1 MDKNLLVENSLYKT
15 PAEMNDL
22 LNDKEGV
29 ANAFFINLFG
39 TLGLL
44 KISSKRGTMKT
55 HLQDDGQVRLSNIA
69 DTNKDISLSVKLAV
83 SAGILKFAVAQEITR
98 LLFALKSKQ
107 IKGEDL
113 QDAPLRDII
122 SKIQYKAHRPHVS
135 LLPII
140 EGFADGTLNI
150 QQVAKQMFLTIK
162 ARKKELMPF
171 ATEFYELAKQY
182 SVYFPNVDDTPMTA
196 KAQAAKVASSSQ
208 IQLQSPVQTASGVT
222 VQPVVI
228 AQSSKPV
235 PTKTATPAPVPV
247 PQPPAPTPKPKET
260 IDQFVARVW
269 NQNLASA
276 GLLNQGYFDDV
287 KKQLDDIHSGGYQK
301 ALMEIVNSK
310 RSEIMALDMND
321 LKSFTSDGFGAV
333 IKALSVDA
341 WFAYNLFW
349 LQANIIGY
357 EFVNS
362 DNVGLMGS
370 MRSSGV
376 KAPELIRPFTNLVQ
390 MIIGFWITRLV
401 NANSKAEYKQ
411 GVTKMKTI
419 LSVAP
424 DATKAIMIFD
434 PLAWVTVLK
443 KNSINEH
450 AAFKAFAGPLFASL
464 GDFKTG
470 DNGVTDWKGMLTSY
484 KVDIPE
490 KKVNVASIDP
500 WLYEVLTAIAEDGK
514 TGWRLFVGS
523 QQVPAS
529 KDSKAAATQ
538 STAASDTKYT
548 IDQLAS
554 DVLKRDYSGY
564 ISPEVAMEVKN
575 KLLKFAPDTTFAIHS
590 LLDFAFPNNGF
601 PKLSENEFIEFMT
614 SGFGA
619 FLNKEYPHE
628 DNALQAL
635 WIRANVKKL
644 TDLTEEVNSMLA
656 HLLRWGDISL
666 INGTYRNANPM
677 EIAEKVCETVLASW
691 IERIDTTSAEAFV
704 KSLTLNGKQMGKAAL
719 SSVELKTIYPQAAMG
734 YLEKQGVTA
743 DYIALV
749 ILGTMVGPFPK
760 ASNQSYVWDIER
772 NNSSEITKRLAS
784 KGILVDGK
792 TKTISGIDSAHVVEL
807 LEAAIKASGS
817 NVKIVTTAKGD
828 YATPFA
834 EGFHKFVGTLA
845 VNMDFHAEK
854 IAGQLVGLPN
864 FVSLFEAYM
873 KDLLNLQTVTLRNY
887 SNEVQATVR
896 QVHKILLD
904 EALEKKGGELD
915 YGIDYET
922 ASFWYTLILMQKTAL
937 FDVDTQKR
945 LATLIVRQDPIKTGL
960 PYGDLKG
967 FGFTDDWLFELATSA
982 LFNKTVSIGR
992 LATFLPL
999 FAERATVEIVSA
1011 LKEDGYSLR
1020 QLMSHDAPFEVMVA
1034 GLGIGFL
1041 IDVSA
1046 TRYDDYLYNGF
1057 KATSLE
1063 RQKQLVTE
1071 VLDESR
1077 KSGVPS
1083 RINDE
1088 IAHEHVDYILDLNLM
1103 RLIGGGDRYS
1113 LPWVYEFVRDYFE
1126 KNIAVLYDHFP
1137 SPAFAIKFAEDEV
1150 VESRTKD
1157 RVLRD
1162 IQKVKLAYGDNTG
1175 FRSYK
1180 NFIVENATEIIKRTT
1195 KPEVI
1200 NQLASS
1206 LRPVFEDLGQ
1216 VRDINEIVHL
1226 ANFMIAIDDKNP
1238 SAANEI
1244 YSQMTTTARGKLIKS
1259 IAGPILYKSI
1269 HDRLMGEEIRP
1280 ENKAKPEDIPSMLAR
1295 NNIDLTKRTTVG
1307 KKATFREALND
1318 SMDNSF
1324 LPDLKAVRVDNKD
1337 QDELDKASARLN
1349 GLFRSNKKH
1358 GPEGL
1363 EVLAIYDTS
1372 ITNGPEWDEFAA
1384 ERSKNGEP
1392 NQYFETVWHGTGT
1405 VGGAM
1410 ILRFGFKI
1418 TPFDRATMAGRALG
1432 NGVYFAKF
1440 TDKSLQYL
1448 RDDTNRI
1455 TRCVG
1460 NIGYLFEMEAQ
1471 IGRAAK
1477 KNSQPCGPD
1486 EGVTCDHRSGGFAE
1500 ATNHQDFLS
1509 PEWAV
1514 FKEKGQLRIKKV
1526 YKVKIVDLPVWKA
1539 NCIKHGINPV

>member
-1 MDKNLLVENSLYKT
+1 MNKELLVENSLYKT

-22 LNDKEGV
+22 LKNKDGV

-44 KISSKRGTMKT
+44 KISSKRGSMKT
-55 HLQDDGQVRLSNIA
+55 HLQDDGQLRLSNIA

-113 QDAPLRDII
+113 ADAPLRDIL

-135 LLPII
+135 LMPII

-150 QQVAKQMFLTIK
+150 QQVAKQMFLTVK

-182 SVYFPNVDDTPMTA
+182 SVYFPKVDDTPMTA
-196 KAQAAKVASSSQ
+196 KAAKAQQAASAQ
-208 IQLQSPVQTASGVT
+208 IQPQAPLQTASGVT
-222 VQPVVI
+222 VQPVTI
-228 AQSSKPV
+228 AQSSRPV
-235 PTKTATPAPVPV
+235 PTKAAPPAPIPPV
-247 PQPPAPTPKPKET
+247 QPPAPAPKPKET

-276 GLLNQGYFDDV
+276 NLLNQGYYDDV

-301 ALMEIVNSK
+301 ALMEIINSK
-310 RSEIMALDMND
+310 RPEIAVMNFDD
-321 LKSFTSDGFGAV
+321 LKEFTEEGFGAV
-333 IKALSVDA
+333 IKALSADA

-349 LQANIIGY
+349 IQANIIGY
-357 EFVNS
+357 EFINS
-362 DNVGLMGS
+362 SNVALMGS

-376 KAPELIRPFTNLVQ
+376 KAPELIRPFADVVQ
-390 MIIGFWITRLV
+390 NIIGFWITYLV
-401 NANSKAEYKQ
+401 NANDKSEYKR
-411 GVTKMKTI
+411 VVNKMKSI
-419 LSVAP
+419 LTLVP
-424 DATKAIMIFD
+424 DAAKAIMIFD
-434 PLAWVTVLK
+434 PVAWVDIMK
-443 KNSINEH
+443 KNNINEH
-450 AAFKAFAGPLFASL
+450 AVFKAFAGPLFSGL
-464 GDFKTG
+464 GDFNKDT
-470 DNGVTDWKGMLTSY
+470 NGIADWKALLTNY
-484 KVDIPE
+484 KVDNVE
-490 KKVNVASIDP
+490 KKVNATTIDQ
-500 WLYEVLTAIAEDGK
+500 WLYGTLNALAEDSK

-523 QQVPAS
+523 NQAAS
-529 KDSKAAATQ
+529 TTQ
-538 STAASDTKYT
+538 STAASATKYT
-548 IDQLAS
+548 IAQLAD
-554 DVLKRDYSGY
+554 DVLKLDYSGY
-564 ISPEVAMEVKN
+564 MSPEKALEVKN
-575 KLLKFAPDTTFAIHS
+575 KLLKFAPDISFAIHS
-590 LLDFAFPNNGF
+590 LLDFAFPNNSF
-601 PKLSENEFIEFMT
+601 LRLTEVEFLEFMT
-614 SGFGA
+614 NGFGA
-619 FLNKEYPHE
+619 FLDNEYPHE

-635 WIRANVKKL
+635 WLEANVKKL
-644 TDLTEEVNSMLA
+644 SDFTEAVNSMLG
-656 HLLRWGDISL
+656 HLLMWGDIGL
-666 INGTYRNANPM
+666 NKGIYRKVNPK

-691 IERIDTTSAEAFV
+691 IDRIDTTSAEAFV
-704 KSLTLNGKQMGKAAL
+704 KSLTLNGKQMGEVKVA
-719 SSVELKTIYPQAAMG
+719 SVELKTIYPQAVMD
-734 YLEKQGVTA
+734 YLENQGVTA

-784 KGILVDGK
+784 KGIFVDGK
-792 TKTISGIDSAHVVEL
+792 TKTIGGIDSAHVVEL

-834 EGFHKFVGTLA
+834 EGFHKFVGALA

-873 KDLLNLQTVTLRNY
+873 KDLLNLQTATLRNY
-887 SNEVQATVR
+887 SNEVLATVR

-922 ASFWYTLILMQKTAL
+922 TAFWYTLILMQKTAL

-960 PYGDLKG
+960 PYGELKG
-967 FGFTDDWLFELATSA
+967 FGFTDDWLFERATSA
-982 LFNKTVSIGR
+982 LFNKTVSISR

-1020 QLMSHDAPFEVMVA
+1020 QLMSLGAPFEVMVV

-1046 TRYDDYLYNGF
+1046 SRYNDYLYNGF

-1071 VLDESR
+1071 VLDSSR

-1088 IAHEHVDYILDLNLM
+1088 IAHEHVDYILDMNLM
-1103 RLIGGGDRYS
+1103 HLIGGGDRYS

-1162 IQKVKLAYGDNTG
+1162 IQKVKLTYGVNTG

-1206 LRPVFEDLGQ
+1206 LRPVFEDLGE

-1238 SAANEI
+1238 GAANEI
-1244 YSQMTTTARGKLIKS
+1244 YSQMSTTARGKLIKS

-1295 NNIDLTKRTTVG
+1295 NNIDLTKRTSVG
-1307 KKATFREALND
+1307 KKVAFREALNN
-1318 SMDNSF
+1318 SMDGSF

-1384 ERSKNGEP
+1384 ERSRNGEP

-1471 IGRAAK
+1471 IGRAAR

-1514 FKEKGQLRIKKV
+1514 FSEKGQLRIKKV

-1539 NCIKHGINPV
+1539 NCIKHGIDPV

>member
-1 MDKNLLVENSLYKT
+1 MNKDLLVENSLYKT

-22 LNDKEGV
+22 LNNKEGV

-55 HLQDDGQVRLSNIA
+55 HLQDDGQLRLSNIA

-83 SAGILKFAVAQEITR
+83 SAGIIKFAVAQEITR

-113 QDAPLRDII
+113 QDALLRVIL

-150 QQVAKQMFLTIK
+150 QQVAKQMFLAVK

-182 SVYFPNVDDTPMTA
+182 SVYFPKVDDTPMTA
-196 KAQAAKVASSSQ
+196 KAAKAQQAASAQ
-208 IQLQSPVQTASGVT
+208 IQPQAPLQTASGVT
-222 VQPVVI
+222 VQPVTI
-228 AQSSKPV
+228 AQSSRPV
-235 PTKTATPAPVPV
+235 PTKAAPPTPIPPV
-247 PQPPAPTPKPKET
+247 QPPAPAPKPKET

-276 GLLNQGYFDDV
+276 NLLNQGYYDDV

-301 ALMEIVNSK
+301 ALMEIINSK
-310 RSEIMALDMND
+310 RPEIAVMNFDD
-321 LKSFTSDGFGAV
+321 LKKFTEEGFGAV
-333 IKALSVDA
+333 IKALSADA

-349 LQANIIGY
+349 LQTNIIGY
-357 EFVNS
+357 EFINS
-362 DNVGLMGS
+362 TNVALMGS

-376 KAPELIRPFTNLVQ
+376 KAPELIRPFADVVQ
-390 MIIGFWITRLV
+390 IIIGFWITYLV
-401 NANSKAEYKQ
+401 NANDKSEYKR
-411 GVTKMKTI
+411 VVNKMKSI
-419 LSVAP
+419 LSLVP
-424 DATKAIMIFD
+424 DAAKAITIFD
-434 PLAWVTVLK
+434 PVAWVNIMK
-443 KNSINEH
+443 KNNINEH
-450 AAFKAFAGPLFASL
+450 AVFKAFAGPLFAGL
-464 GDFKTG
+464 GDFNKDT
-470 DNGVTDWKGMLTSY
+470 NGIADWKALLTNY
-484 KVDIPE
+484 KVDNVE
-490 KKVNVASIDP
+490 KKVNATTIDQ
-500 WLYEVLTAIAEDGK
+500 WLYDTLNALAEDSK
-514 TGWRLFVGS
+514 TGWRLFVGTN
-523 QQVPAS
+523 QAAS
-529 KDSKAAATQ
+529 TTQ
-538 STAASDTKYT
+538 STAASATKYT
-548 IDQLAS
+548 ITQLAD
-554 DVLKRDYSGY
+554 DVLKLDYSGY
-564 ISPEVAMEVKN
+564 MSPEKALEVKN
-575 KLLKFAPDTTFAIHS
+575 KLLKFAPDISFAIHS
-590 LLDFAFPNNGF
+590 LLDFAFPNNSF
-601 PKLSENEFIEFMT
+601 LKLTEDEFLEFMT
-614 SGFGA
+614 NGFGA
-619 FLNKEYPHE
+619 FLDNEYPHE
-628 DNALQAL
+628 DNALQAM
-635 WIRANVKKL
+635 WVEANVKKL
-644 TDLTEEVNSMLA
+644 SNFTEAVNSMLGR
-656 HLLRWGDISL
+656 LLNWGDIGL
-666 INGTYRNANPM
+666 NKGIYRNVNPK

-691 IERIDTTSAEAFV
+691 VERIDTTSTAAFV
-704 KSLTLNGKQMGKAAL
+704 KSLTVNGKQMGKVNVA
-719 SSVELKTIYPQAAMG
+719 SVELKTIYPQAVLD
-734 YLEKQGVTA
+734 YLENQGVTA

-760 ASNQSYVWDIER
+760 ASDQSYVWDIER

-784 KGILVDGK
+784 KGIFVDGK
-792 TKTISGIDSAHVVEL
+792 TKTIGGIDSAHVVEL

-864 FVSLFEAYM
+864 FVPLFEAYM
-873 KDLLNLQTVTLRNY
+873 KDLLNLQTATLRNY
-887 SNEVQATVR
+887 SNEVLATVR

-904 EALEKKGGELD
+904 EALEKKGGGLD
-915 YGIDYET
+915 CGIDYET
-922 ASFWYTLILMQKTAL
+922 TSFWYTLILMLKTAL

-960 PYGDLKG
+960 PYGDIKG
-967 FGFTDDWLFELATSA
+967 FGFTDDWLFERATSA
-982 LFNKTVSIGR
+982 LFNKTVSISR
-992 LATFLPL
+992 LASFLPL

-1034 GLGIGFL
+1034 GLGIGYL

-1057 KATSLE
+1057 KAASLE

-1083 RINDE
+1083 RIDDE
-1088 IAHEHVDYILDLNLM
+1088 IANEHVDYILDLNLM

-1113 LPWVYEFVRDYFE
+1113 LPWVYEFVRGYFE

-1162 IQKVKLAYGDNTG
+1162 IQKVKLTYGDNTG

-1206 LRPVFEDLGQ
+1206 LRPVFEDLGR

-1226 ANFMIAIDDKNP
+1226 ASFMIAIDDKNH

-1244 YSQMTTTARGKLIKS
+1244 YSQMSTTARGKLIKS
-1259 IAGPILYKSI
+1259 IAGPILFKSI

-1295 NNIDLTKRTTVG
+1295 NNIDLTKRTAVG
-1307 KKATFREALND
+1307 KKVSFHEALNN
-1318 SMDNSF
+1318 SMDDSF

-1418 TPFDRATMAGRALG
+1418 TPFERATMAGRALG

>member
-1 MDKNLLVENSLYKT
+1 MNKDLLVENSLYKT

-22 LNDKEGV
+22 LNNKEGV

-55 HLQDDGQVRLSNIA
+55 HLQDDGQLRLSNIA

-83 SAGILKFAVAQEITR
+83 SAGIIKFAVAQEITR

-113 QDAPLRDII
+113 ADAPLRDIL

-150 QQVAKQMFLTIK
+150 QQVAKQMFLTVK
-162 ARKKELMPF
+162 SRKKELMPF

-182 SVYFPNVDDTPMTA
+182 SVYFPKVDDTPMTA
-196 KAQAAKVASSSQ
+196 KAAKAQQAASAQ
-208 IQLQSPVQTASGVT
+208 IQPQAPLQTASGVT
-222 VQPVVI
+222 VQPVTI
-228 AQSSKPV
+228 AQSSRPV
-235 PTKTATPAPVPV
+235 PTKAAPPTPIPPV
-247 PQPPAPTPKPKET
+247 QPPAPAPKPKET

-276 GLLNQGYFDDV
+276 NLLNQGYYDDV

-301 ALMEIVNSK
+301 ALMEIINSK
-310 RSEIMALDMND
+310 RPEIAVMNFDD
-321 LKSFTSDGFGAV
+321 LKKFTEEGFGAV
-333 IKALSVDA
+333 IKALSADA

-349 LQANIIGY
+349 LQTNIIGY
-357 EFVNS
+357 EFINS
-362 DNVGLMGS
+362 TNVALMGS

-376 KAPELIRPFTNLVQ
+376 KAPELIRPFADVVQ
-390 MIIGFWITRLV
+390 NIIGFWITYLV
-401 NANSKAEYKQ
+401 NANDKSEYKR
-411 GVTKMKTI
+411 VVNKMRSI
-419 LSVAP
+419 LSLVP
-424 DATKAIMIFD
+424 DAAKVIMIFD
-434 PLAWVTVLK
+434 PVAWVNIMK
-443 KNSINEH
+443 KNNINEH
-450 AAFKAFAGPLFASL
+450 AVFKAFAGPLFAGL
-464 GDFKTG
+464 GDFNKDT
-470 DNGVTDWKGMLTSY
+470 NGIADWKALLTNY
-484 KVDIPE
+484 KVDNVE
-490 KKVNVASIDP
+490 KKVNATTIDQ
-500 WLYEVLTAIAEDGK
+500 WLYDTLNALAEDSK

-523 QQVPAS
+523 NQAAS
-529 KDSKAAATQ
+529 TTQ
-538 STAASDTKYT
+538 STAASATKYT
-548 IDQLAS
+548 ITQLAD
-554 DVLKRDYSGY
+554 DVLKLDYSGY
-564 ISPEVAMEVKN
+564 MSPEKALDVKN
-575 KLLKFAPDTTFAIHS
+575 KLLKFAPDISFAIHS

-601 PKLSENEFIEFMT
+601 LKLSENEFIEFMT

-635 WIRANVKKL
+635 WIQANVKKL
-644 TDLTEEVNSMLA
+644 TDFTDEVNSMLA

-666 INGTYRNANPM
+666 NKGTYRNANPK

-691 IERIDTTSAEAFV
+691 IGRIDTTSAEAFV
-704 KSLTLNGKQMGKAAL
+704 KSLTLNGKQMSKVNVA
-719 SSVELKTIYPQAAMG
+719 SVELKTIYPQAVMD
-734 YLEKQGVTA
+734 YLENQGVTA

-784 KGILVDGK
+784 KGIIVDGK
-792 TKTISGIDSAHVVEL
+792 TKTIGGIDSAHVVEL

-873 KDLLNLQTVTLRNY
+873 KDLLNLQTASLRNY
-887 SNEVQATVR
+887 SNEVLATVR

-915 YGIDYET
+915 YGIVYET
-922 ASFWYTLILMQKTAL
+922 SSFWYTLILMLKTAL

-967 FGFTDDWLFELATSA
+967 FGFTDDWLFERATSA

-992 LATFLPL
+992 LASFLPL

-1034 GLGIGFL
+1034 GLGIGYL

-1057 KATSLE
+1057 KAARLE

-1103 RLIGGGDRYS
+1103 HLIGGSDRYS
-1113 LPWVYEFVRDYFE
+1113 LPWVYEFVRGYFE

-1162 IQKVKLAYGDNTG
+1162 IQKVKLTYGDNTG

-1206 LRPVFEDLGQ
+1206 LRPIFEDLGQ

-1244 YSQMTTTARGKLIKS
+1244 YSQMSTTARGKLIKS
-1259 IAGPILYKSI
+1259 IAGPILFKSI

-1295 NNIDLTKRTTVG
+1295 NNIDLTKRTAVG
-1307 KKATFREALND
+1307 KKASFREALNN
-1318 SMDNSF
+1318 SMDDSF

>member
-1 MDKNLLVENSLYKT
+1 MNKDLLVENSLYKT

-22 LNDKEGV
+22 LNNKEGV

-55 HLQDDGQVRLSNIA
+55 HLQDDGQVRLGNIA

-113 QDAPLRDII
+113 ADAPLRDIL

-150 QQVAKQMFLTIK
+150 QQVAKQMFLAVK

-182 SVYFPNVDDTPMTA
+182 SVYFPKVDDTPMTA
-196 KAQAAKVASSSQ
+196 KAAKAQQAASAQ
-208 IQLQSPVQTASGVT
+208 IQPQAPLQTASGVT
-222 VQPVVI
+222 VQPVTI
-228 AQSSKPV
+228 AQSSRPV
-235 PTKTATPAPVPV
+235 PTKAAPPAPIPPV
-247 PQPPAPTPKPKET
+247 QPPAPAPKPKET
-260 IDQFVARVW
+260 IDQFVTRVW

-276 GLLNQGYFDDV
+276 NLLNQGYYDDV
-287 KKQLDDIHSGGYQK
+287 KKQLDVIHSGGYQK
-301 ALMEIVNSK
+301 ALMEIINSK
-310 RSEIMALDMND
+310 RPEIAVMNFDD
-321 LKSFTSDGFGAV
+321 LKKFTEEGFGAV
-333 IKALSVDA
+333 IKALSADA

-357 EFVNS
+357 EFINS
-362 DNVGLMGS
+362 TNVALMGS

-376 KAPELIRPFTNLVQ
+376 KAPELIRPFADVVQ
-390 MIIGFWITRLV
+390 NIIGFWITYLV
-401 NANSKAEYKQ
+401 NANDKSEYKR
-411 GVTKMKTI
+411 VVNKMKSI
-419 LSVAP
+419 LSLVP
-424 DATKAIMIFD
+424 DAAKAIMIFD
-434 PLAWVTVLK
+434 PVAWVNIMK
-443 KNSINEH
+443 KNNINEH
-450 AAFKAFAGPLFASL
+450 AVFKAFAGPLFAGL
-464 GDFKTG
+464 GDFNKDT
-470 DNGVTDWKGMLTSY
+470 NGIADWKALLTNY
-484 KVDIPE
+484 KVDNVE
-490 KKVNVASIDP
+490 KKVNATTIDQ
-500 WLYEVLTAIAEDGK
+500 WLYDTLNALAEDSK

-523 QQVPAS
+523 NQAAS
-529 KDSKAAATQ
+529 TTQ
-538 STAASDTKYT
+538 STAASATKYT
-548 IDQLAS
+548 ITQLAD
-554 DVLKRDYSGY
+554 DVLKLDYSGY
-564 ISPEVAMEVKN
+564 MSPEKALEVKN
-575 KLLKFAPDTTFAIHS
+575 KLLKFAPDISFAIHS
-590 LLDFAFPNNGF
+590 LLDYALPNNSF
-601 PKLSENEFIEFMT
+601 LKLTEDEFLEFMT
-614 SGFGA
+614 NGFGA
-619 FLNKEYPHE
+619 FLNKEYPYE

-635 WIRANVKKL
+635 WIQANVKKL
-644 TDLTEEVNSMLA
+644 SDFTEAVNSMLGY
-656 HLLRWGDISL
+656 LLKWGDIGL
-666 INGTYRNANPM
+666 NKGIYRNVNPK

-691 IERIDTTSAEAFV
+691 VERIDTTSTAAFV
-704 KSLTLNGKQMGKAAL
+704 KSLTVNGKQMGKVNVA
-719 SSVELKTIYPQAAMG
+719 SVELKTIYPQAVMD
-734 YLEKQGVTA
+734 YLENQGVTA

-760 ASNQSYVWDIER
+760 ASNQSYVWGIER
-772 NNSSEITKRLAS
+772 NNSSEVVKRLAS
-784 KGILVDGK
+784 KGIIVDGK
-792 TKTISGIDSAHVVEL
+792 TKTIGGIDSAHVVEL

-864 FVSLFEAYM
+864 FVSMFEAYM
-873 KDLLNLQTVTLRNY
+873 KDLLNLQTATLRNY
-887 SNEVQATVR
+887 SNEVLATVR

-922 ASFWYTLILMQKTAL
+922 TAFWYTLILMQKTAL

-960 PYGDLKG
+960 PYGELKG
-967 FGFTDDWLFELATSA
+967 FGFTDDWLFEQAMSA

-992 LATFLPL
+992 LASFLPL
-999 FAERATVEIVSA
+999 FAERVTVEIVSA

-1020 QLMSHDAPFEVMVA
+1020 QLMGHDAPFEVMVA
-1034 GLGIGFL
+1034 GLGIGYL
-1041 IDVSA
+1041 IDVSS
-1046 TRYDDYLYNGF
+1046 TQYDGYLYNGF
-1057 KATSLE
+1057 KAASLE

-1077 KSGVPS
+1077 KSSVPS
-1083 RINDE
+1083 RIDDE
-1088 IAHEHVDYILDLNLM
+1088 IANEHVDYILDLNLM

-1113 LPWVYEFVRDYFE
+1113 LPWVYEFVRGYFE

-1162 IQKVKLAYGDNTG
+1162 IQKVKLTYGNNTG

-1259 IAGPILYKSI
+1259 ISGPILFKSI

-1295 NNIDLTKRTTVG
+1295 NNIDLTKRTAVG
-1307 KKATFREALND
+1307 KKVTFREALNN
-1318 SMDNSF
+1318 SMDDSF

>member
-1 MDKNLLVENSLYKT
+1 M
-15 PAEMNDL
+15 
-22 LNDKEGV
+22 
-29 ANAFFINLFG
+29 
-39 TLGLL
+39 
-44 KISSKRGTMKT
+44 
-55 HLQDDGQVRLSNIA
+55 
-69 DTNKDISLSVKLAV
+69 
-83 SAGILKFAVAQEITR
+83 
-98 LLFALKSKQ
+98 
-107 IKGEDL
+107 
-113 QDAPLRDII
+113 
-122 SKIQYKAHRPHVS
+122 
-135 LLPII
+135 
-140 EGFADGTLNI
+140 
-150 QQVAKQMFLTIK
+150 
-162 ARKKELMPF
+162 
-171 ATEFYELAKQY
+171 
-182 SVYFPNVDDTPMTA
+182 
-196 KAQAAKVASSSQ
+196 
-208 IQLQSPVQTASGVT
+208 
-222 VQPVVI
+222 
-228 AQSSKPV
+228 
-235 PTKTATPAPVPV
+235 
-247 PQPPAPTPKPKET
+247 
-260 IDQFVARVW
+260 ARVW
-269 NQNLASA
+269 NQNLAA
-276 GLLNQGYFDDV
+276 ANLLNQGYYDDV

-301 ALMEIVNSK
+301 ALMEIINSK
-310 RSEIMALDMND
+310 RPEIAVMNFDD
-321 LKSFTSDGFGAV
+321 LKKFTEEGFGAV
-333 IKALSVDA
+333 IKALSADA

-349 LQANIIGY
+349 LQTNIIGY
-357 EFVNS
+357 EFINS
-362 DNVGLMGS
+362 TNVALMGS

-376 KAPELIRPFTNLVQ
+376 KAPELIRPFADVVQ
-390 MIIGFWITRLV
+390 NIIGFWITYLV
-401 NANSKAEYKQ
+401 NANDKSEYKR
-411 GVTKMKTI
+411 VVNKMRSI
-419 LSVAP
+419 LSLVP
-424 DATKAIMIFD
+424 DAAKVIMIFD
-434 PLAWVTVLK
+434 PVAWVNIMK
-443 KNSINEH
+443 KNNINEH
-450 AAFKAFAGPLFASL
+450 AVFKAFAGPLFAGL
-464 GDFKTG
+464 GDFNKDT
-470 DNGVTDWKGMLTSY
+470 NGIADWKALLTNY
-484 KVDIPE
+484 KVDNVE
-490 KKVNVASIDP
+490 KKVNATTIDQ
-500 WLYEVLTAIAEDGK
+500 WLYDTLNALAEDSK
-514 TGWRLFVGS
+514 TGWRLFVGTN
-523 QQVPAS
+523 QAAS
-529 KDSKAAATQ
+529 TTQ
-538 STAASDTKYT
+538 STAASATKYT
-548 IDQLAS
+548 ITQLAD
-554 DVLKRDYSGY
+554 DVLKLDYSGY
-564 ISPEVAMEVKN
+564 MSPEKALEVKN
-575 KLLKFAPDTTFAIHS
+575 KLLKFAPDISFTIHS
-590 LLDFAFPNNGF
+590 LLDFAFPNNSF
-601 PKLSENEFIEFMT
+601 LKLSEDGFLEFMT
-614 SGFGA
+614 NGFGA

-628 DNALQAL
+628 DNALQAR
-635 WIRANVKKL
+635 WIQANVKKL
-644 TDLTEEVNSMLA
+644 SDFTEAVNSMLG
-656 HLLRWGDISL
+656 HLLKWGDIGL
-666 INGTYRNANPM
+666 NKGIYRNVNPK

-691 IERIDTTSAEAFV
+691 VERIDTTSTAAFV
-704 KSLTLNGKQMGKAAL
+704 KSLTVNGKQMGKVNVA
-719 SSVELKTIYPQAAMG
+719 SVELKTIYPQAVMD
-734 YLEKQGVTA
+734 YLENQGVTA

-772 NNSSEITKRLAS
+772 NNSSEVAKRLAS
-784 KGILVDGK
+784 KGIIVDGK
-792 TKTISGIDSAHVVEL
+792 TKTIGGIDSAHVVEL

-873 KDLLNLQTVTLRNY
+873 KDLLNLQTATLRNY
-887 SNEVQATVR
+887 SNEVLATVR

-922 ASFWYTLILMQKTAL
+922 SAFWYTLILMQKTAL

-967 FGFTDDWLFELATSA
+967 FGFTDDWLFERATSA

-992 LATFLPL
+992 LASFLLL

-1034 GLGIGFL
+1034 GLGIGYL

-1046 TRYDDYLYNGF
+1046 TQYEGYLYNGF
-1057 KATSLE
+1057 KASSLE

-1113 LPWVYEFVRDYFE
+1113 LPWVYEFVRGYFE

-1162 IQKVKLAYGDNTG
+1162 IQKVKSTYGVNTG

-1180 NFIVENATEIIKRTT
+1180 NFIVENATDIIKRTT

-1226 ANFMIAIDDKNP
+1226 ASFLIAIDDKNP

-1259 IAGPILYKSI
+1259 ISGPILFKSI

-1295 NNIDLTKRTTVG
+1295 NNIDLTKRTAVG
-1307 KKATFREALND
+1307 KKASFREALNN
-1318 SMDNSF
+1318 SMDDSF

>member
-1 MDKNLLVENSLYKT
+1 MNKDLLVENSLYKT

-22 LNDKEGV
+22 LNNKEGV

-55 HLQDDGQVRLSNIA
+55 HLQDDGQLRLSNIA

-83 SAGILKFAVAQEITR
+83 SAGIIKFAVAQEITR

-113 QDAPLRDII
+113 ADAPLRDIL

-150 QQVAKQMFLTIK
+150 QQVAKQMFLTVK
-162 ARKKELMPF
+162 SRKKELMPF

-182 SVYFPNVDDTPMTA
+182 SVYFPKVDDTPMTA
-196 KAQAAKVASSSQ
+196 KAAKAQQAASAQ
-208 IQLQSPVQTASGVT
+208 IQPQAPIQTASGVT
-222 VQPVVI
+222 VQPVTI
-228 AQSSKPV
+228 AQSSRPV
-235 PTKTATPAPVPV
+235 PTKAA
-247 PQPPAPTPKPKET
+247 PPAPIPPVQPLAPAPKPKET
-260 IDQFVARVW
+260 IDQFVTRVW
-269 NQNLASA
+269 DQNLASA
-276 GLLNQGYFDDV
+276 NLLNLGYYDDV

-301 ALMEIVNSK
+301 ALMEIINSK
-310 RSEIMALDMND
+310 RPEIAAMSFDD
-321 LKSFTSDGFGAV
+321 LKKFTEEGFGAV
-333 IKALSVDA
+333 IKTLSADA

-357 EFVNS
+357 EFINS
-362 DNVGLMGS
+362 TNVALMGS

-376 KAPELIRPFTNLVQ
+376 KAPELIRPFADVVQ
-390 MIIGFWITRLV
+390 NIIGFWITYLV
-401 NANSKAEYKQ
+401 NANDKSEYKR
-411 GVTKMKTI
+411 VVNKMKSI
-419 LSVAP
+419 LSLVP
-424 DATKAIMIFD
+424 DAAKAIMIFD
-434 PLAWVTVLK
+434 PVAWVNIMK
-443 KNSINEH
+443 KNNINEH
-450 AAFKAFAGPLFASL
+450 AVFKAFAGPLFAGL
-464 GDFKTG
+464 GDFNKDT
-470 DNGVTDWKGMLTSY
+470 NGIADWKALLTNY
-484 KVDIPE
+484 KVDNVE
-490 KKVNVASIDP
+490 KKVNATTIDQ
-500 WLYEVLTAIAEDGK
+500 WLYDTLNALAKDSK
-514 TGWRLFVGS
+514 TGWRLFVGTN
-523 QQVPAS
+523 QAAS
-529 KDSKAAATQ
+529 TTQ
-538 STAASDTKYT
+538 STAASATKYT
-548 IDQLAS
+548 IAQLAD
-554 DVLKRDYSGY
+554 DVLKLDYSGY
-564 ISPEVAMEVKN
+564 MSPEKALEVKN
-575 KLLKFAPDTTFAIHS
+575 KLLKFAPDITFAIHS
-590 LLDFAFPNNGF
+590 LLDFAFPNNSF
-601 PKLSENEFIEFMT
+601 LKLTEEEFLEFMT
-614 SGFGA
+614 NGFGA

-635 WIRANVKKL
+635 WIQANVKKL
-644 TDLTEEVNSMLA
+644 SDFTEAVNSMLG
-656 HLLRWGDISL
+656 HLLKWGDIGL
-666 INGTYRNANPM
+666 NKGIYRNVNPK
-677 EIAEKVCETVLASW
+677 EIAEKVCETVIAAW
-691 IERIDTTSAEAFV
+691 VERIDTTSAEAYV
-704 KSLTLNGKQMGKAAL
+704 KSLTVNGKQMGKVDVA
-719 SSVELKTIYPQAAMG
+719 SVELKTIYPQAVMD
-734 YLEKQGVTA
+734 YLENQGVTA

-784 KGILVDGK
+784 KGIIVDGK
-792 TKTISGIDSAHVVEL
+792 TKTIGGIDSAHVVEL

-873 KDLLNLQTVTLRNY
+873 KDLLNLQTATLRNY
-887 SNEVQATVR
+887 SNEVLATVR

-922 ASFWYTLILMQKTAL
+922 TAFWYTLILMQKTAL

-967 FGFTDDWLFELATSA
+967 FGFTDVWLFERATSA

-992 LATFLPL
+992 LASFLPL

-1011 LKEDGYSLR
+1011 LREDGYSLR
-1020 QLMSHDAPFEVMVA
+1020 QLMSHDAPFEVVVA
-1034 GLGIGFL
+1034 GLGIGYL

-1046 TRYDDYLYNGF
+1046 TQYDDYLYNGF
-1057 KATSLE
+1057 KAASLE
-1063 RQKQLVTE
+1063 RQKQLITE

-1088 IAHEHVDYILDLNLM
+1088 IANEHVDYILDLNLM

-1126 KNIAVLYDHFP
+1126 KNIAILYDHFP

-1162 IQKVKLAYGDNTG
+1162 IQKVKLTYGNNTG

-1200 NQLASS
+1200 NQIASS
-1206 LRPVFEDLGQ
+1206 LSPVFADLGQ

-1226 ANFMIAIDDKNP
+1226 ASFLIAIDDKSP

-1259 IAGPILYKSI
+1259 IAGPILFKSI
-1269 HDRLMGEEIRP
+1269 HDRLMNEEIRP

-1295 NNIDLTKRTTVG
+1295 NNIDLTKRTAVG
-1307 KKATFREALND
+1307 KKVSFREALNN
-1318 SMDNSF
+1318 SMDDSF

-1455 TRCVG
+1455 TRSVG

>member
-1 MDKNLLVENSLYKT
+1 MNKDLLVENSLYKT

-22 LNDKEGV
+22 LNNKEGV

-55 HLQDDGQVRLSNIA
+55 HLQDDGQLRLGNIA

-83 SAGILKFAVAQEITR
+83 SAGIIKFAVAQEITR

-113 QDAPLRDII
+113 ADAPLRDIL

-150 QQVAKQMFLTIK
+150 QQVAKQMFLTVK
-162 ARKKELMPF
+162 SRKKELMPF

-182 SVYFPNVDDTPMTA
+182 SVYFPKVDDTPMTA
-196 KAQAAKVASSSQ
+196 KAAKAQQAASAQ
-208 IQLQSPVQTASGVT
+208 IQPQAPLQTASGVT
-222 VQPVVI
+222 VQPVTI
-228 AQSSKPV
+228 AQSSRPV
-235 PTKTATPAPVPV
+235 PTKAAPPTPIPPV
-247 PQPPAPTPKPKET
+247 QPPAPAPKPKET

-276 GLLNQGYFDDV
+276 NLLNQGYYDDV

-301 ALMEIVNSK
+301 ALMEIINSK
-310 RSEIMALDMND
+310 RPEIAVMNFDD
-321 LKSFTSDGFGAV
+321 LKKFTEEGFGAV
-333 IKALSVDA
+333 IKALSADA

-349 LQANIIGY
+349 LQTNIIGY
-357 EFVNS
+357 EFINS
-362 DNVGLMGS
+362 TNVALMGS

-376 KAPELIRPFTNLVQ
+376 KAPELIRPFADVVQ
-390 MIIGFWITRLV
+390 NIIGFWITYLV
-401 NANSKAEYKQ
+401 NANDKSEYKR
-411 GVTKMKTI
+411 VVNKMRSI
-419 LSVAP
+419 LSLVP
-424 DATKAIMIFD
+424 DAAKVIMIFD
-434 PLAWVTVLK
+434 PVAWVNIMK
-443 KNSINEH
+443 KNNINEH
-450 AAFKAFAGPLFASL
+450 AVFKAFAGPLFAGL
-464 GDFKTG
+464 GDFNKDT
-470 DNGVTDWKGMLTSY
+470 NGIADWKALLTNY
-484 KVDIPE
+484 KVDNVE
-490 KKVNVASIDP
+490 KKVNATTIDQ
-500 WLYEVLTAIAEDGK
+500 WLYDTLNALAEDSK
-514 TGWRLFVGS
+514 TGWRLIVGS
-523 QQVPAS
+523 NQAAS
-529 KDSKAAATQ
+529 TTQ
-538 STAASDTKYT
+538 STAASATKYT
-548 IDQLAS
+548 ITQLAD
-554 DVLKRDYSGY
+554 DVLKLDYSGY
-564 ISPEVAMEVKN
+564 MSPEKALEVKN
-575 KLLKFAPDTTFAIHS
+575 KLLKFAPDISFTIHS
-590 LLDFAFPNNGF
+590 LLDFAFPNNSF
-601 PKLSENEFIEFMT
+601 LKLTEDEFLEFMT
-614 SGFGA
+614 NGFGA

-635 WIRANVKKL
+635 WIQANVKKL
-644 TDLTEEVNSMLA
+644 SDFTEAVNSMLG
-656 HLLRWGDISL
+656 HLLKWGDIGL
-666 INGTYRNANPM
+666 NKGIYRNVNPK

-691 IERIDTTSAEAFV
+691 VERIDTTSTAAFV
-704 KSLTLNGKQMGKAAL
+704 KSLTVNGKQMGNVNVA
-719 SSVELKTIYPQAAMG
+719 SVELKTIYPQAVMD
-734 YLEKQGVTA
+734 YLENQGVTA

-772 NNSSEITKRLAS
+772 NNSSEVAKRLAS
-784 KGILVDGK
+784 KGIIVDGK
-792 TKTISGIDSAHVVEL
+792 TKTIGGIDSAHVVEL

-864 FVSLFEAYM
+864 FVSMFEAYM
-873 KDLLNLQTVTLRNY
+873 KDLLNLQTASLRNY
-887 SNEVQATVR
+887 SNEVLATVR

-915 YGIDYET
+915 YGIVYET
-922 ASFWYTLILMQKTAL
+922 TAFWYTHILMQKTAL

-960 PYGDLKG
+960 PYGELKG
-967 FGFTDDWLFELATSA
+967 FGFTDDWLFERATSA

-992 LATFLPL
+992 LASFIPL

-1034 GLGIGFL
+1034 GLGIGYL

-1057 KATSLE
+1057 KASSLE

-1103 RLIGGGDRYS
+1103 HLIGGSDRYS
-1113 LPWVYEFVRDYFE
+1113 LPWVYEFVRGYFE

-1162 IQKVKLAYGDNTG
+1162 IQKVKLTYGNNTG

-1226 ANFMIAIDDKNP
+1226 ASFLIAIDDKNP

-1244 YSQMTTTARGKLIKS
+1244 YSQMTTTAQGKLIKS
-1259 IAGPILYKSI
+1259 IAGPILFKSI

-1295 NNIDLTKRTTVG
+1295 NNIDLTKRTAVG
-1307 KKATFREALND
+1307 KKASFREALNN
-1318 SMDNSF
+1318 SMDDSF
-1324 LPDLKAVRVDNKD
+1324 FPDLKAVRVDNKD

>member
-1 MDKNLLVENSLYKT
+1 MNKDLLVENSLYKT

-22 LNDKEGV
+22 LHDKEGV

-55 HLQDDGQVRLSNIA
+55 HLQDDGQLRLSNIA

-83 SAGILKFAVAQEITR
+83 SAGIIKFAVAQEITR

-113 QDAPLRDII
+113 ADAPLRDVL

-150 QQVAKQMFLTIK
+150 QQVAKQMFLAVK

-182 SVYFPNVDDTPMTA
+182 SVYFPKVDDTPLTTKAA
-196 KAQAAKVASSSQ
+196 KAQQAASAQ
-208 IQLQSPVQTASGVT
+208 IQPQAPLQTASGVT
-222 VQPVVI
+222 VQPVTI
-228 AQSSKPV
+228 AQSSRPV
-235 PTKTATPAPVPV
+235 PTKAAPPTPIPPV
-247 PQPPAPTPKPKET
+247 QPPAPAPKPKET

-269 NQNLASA
+269 DQNLASA
-276 GLLNQGYFDDV
+276 NLLNQGYYDDV

-301 ALMEIVNSK
+301 ALMEIINSK
-310 RSEIMALDMND
+310 RPEIAVMNFDD
-321 LKSFTSDGFGAV
+321 LKKFTEEGLGAV
-333 IKALSVDA
+333 IKALSADA

-349 LQANIIGY
+349 LQTNIIGY
-357 EFVNS
+357 EFINS
-362 DNVGLMGS
+362 TNVALMGS

-376 KAPELIRPFTNLVQ
+376 KAPELIRPFADVVQ
-390 MIIGFWITRLV
+390 NIIGFWITYLV
-401 NANSKAEYKQ
+401 NANDKSEYKR
-411 GVTKMKTI
+411 VVNKMKSI
-419 LSVAP
+419 LSLVP
-424 DATKAIMIFD
+424 DAAKAIMIFD
-434 PLAWVTVLK
+434 PVAWVNIMK
-443 KNSINEH
+443 KNNINEH
-450 AAFKAFAGPLFASL
+450 AVFKAFAGPLFAGL
-464 GDFKTG
+464 GDFNKYT
-470 DNGVTDWKGMLTSY
+470 NGIADWKALLTNY
-484 KVDIPE
+484 NVDNVE
-490 KKVNVASIDP
+490 KKVNATTIDQ
-500 WLYEVLTAIAEDGK
+500 WLYDTLNALAEDSK
-514 TGWRLFVGS
+514 TGWRLFVGTN
-523 QQVPAS
+523 QVAS
-529 KDSKAAATQ
+529 TTQ
-538 STAASDTKYT
+538 STAASATKYT
-548 IDQLAS
+548 ITQLAD
-554 DVLKRDYSGY
+554 DVLKLDYSGY
-564 ISPEVAMEVKN
+564 MSPEKALEVKN
-575 KLLKFAPDTTFAIHS
+575 KLLKFAPDISFAIHS
-590 LLDFAFPNNGF
+590 LLEFAFPNNSF
-601 PKLSENEFIEFMT
+601 MRLSEVEFLEFMT
-614 SGFGA
+614 NGFGA
-619 FLNKEYPHE
+619 FLDNEYPHE
-628 DNALQAL
+628 DNALQAMWL
-635 WIRANVKKL
+635 DANVKKL
-644 TDLTEEVNSMLA
+644 SDFTEAVNSMLG
-656 HLLRWGDISL
+656 HLLKWGDIGL
-666 INGTYRNANPM
+666 NKGIYRNVNPK

-691 IERIDTTSAEAFV
+691 VERIDTTSTAAFV
-704 KSLTLNGKQMGKAAL
+704 KSLTVNGKQMGKVNVA
-719 SSVELKTIYPQAAMG
+719 SVELKTIYPQAVMD
-734 YLEKQGVTA
+734 YLENRGVTA

-772 NNSSEITKRLAS
+772 NNSSEVAKRLAS
-784 KGILVDGK
+784 KGIFVDGK
-792 TKTISGIDSAHVVEL
+792 TKTIGGIDSAHVVEL
-807 LEAAIKASGS
+807 LEAAIKASGI

-828 YATPFA
+828 YVTPFA

-864 FVSLFEAYM
+864 FVSVFEAYM
-873 KDLLNLQTVTLRNY
+873 KDLLNLQTATLRNY
-887 SNEVQATVR
+887 SNEVLATVR

-904 EALEKKGGELD
+904 EALEKNGGELD

-922 ASFWYTLILMQKTAL
+922 SSFWYTLILMQKTAL

-967 FGFTDDWLFELATSA
+967 FGFTDDWLFERATSA

-992 LATFLPL
+992 LASFLPL

-1034 GLGIGFL
+1034 GLGIGYL

-1057 KATSLE
+1057 KEASLE

-1077 KSGVPS
+1077 KSSVPS
-1083 RINDE
+1083 RIDDE
-1088 IAHEHVDYILDLNLM
+1088 IANEHVDYILDLNLM

-1113 LPWVYEFVRDYFE
+1113 LPWVYEFVRGYFE

-1162 IQKVKLAYGDNTG
+1162 IQKVKLTYGDNTG

-1206 LRPVFEDLGQ
+1206 LRPVFKDLGQ

-1226 ANFMIAIDDKNP
+1226 ASFMIAIDDKNP

-1259 IAGPILYKSI
+1259 IAGPILFKSI

-1295 NNIDLTKRTTVG
+1295 NNIDLTKRTAVG
-1307 KKATFREALND
+1307 EKVSFREALNN
-1318 SMDNSF
+1318 SMDDSF

-1418 TPFDRATMAGRALG
+1418 TPFDRASMAGRALG
-1432 NGVYFAKF
+1432 NGIYFAKF

>member
-1 MDKNLLVENSLYKT
+1 MNKDLLVENSLYKT

-22 LNDKEGV
+22 LNNKEGV

-55 HLQDDGQVRLSNIA
+55 HLQDDGQLRLSNIA

-83 SAGILKFAVAQEITR
+83 SAGIIKFAVAQEITR

-150 QQVAKQMFLTIK
+150 QQVAKQMFLTVK
-162 ARKKELMPF
+162 SRKKELMPF
-171 ATEFYELAKQY
+171 AAEFYELAKQY
-182 SVYFPNVDDTPMTA
+182 SVYFPKVDDTPMTA
-196 KAQAAKVASSSQ
+196 KAAKAQQAASAQ
-208 IQLQSPVQTASGVT
+208 IQPQAPLQTASGVT
-222 VQPVVI
+222 VQPVTI
-228 AQSSKPV
+228 AQSSRPV
-235 PTKTATPAPVPV
+235 PTKAAPPTPIPPV
-247 PQPPAPTPKPKET
+247 QPPAPAPKPKET

-276 GLLNQGYFDDV
+276 NLLNQGYYDDV

-301 ALMEIVNSK
+301 ALMEIINSK
-310 RSEIMALDMND
+310 RPEIAVMNFDD
-321 LKSFTSDGFGAV
+321 LKKFTEEGFGAV
-333 IKALSVDA
+333 IKALSADA

-349 LQANIIGY
+349 LQTNIIGY
-357 EFVNS
+357 EFINS
-362 DNVGLMGS
+362 TNVALMGS

-376 KAPELIRPFTNLVQ
+376 KAPELIRPFADVVQ
-390 MIIGFWITRLV
+390 IIIGFWITYLV
-401 NANSKAEYKQ
+401 NANDKSEYKR
-411 GVTKMKTI
+411 VVNKMKSI
-419 LSVAP
+419 LSLVP
-424 DATKAIMIFD
+424 DAAKAIMIFD
-434 PLAWVTVLK
+434 PVAWVNIMK
-443 KNSINEH
+443 KNNINEH
-450 AAFKAFAGPLFASL
+450 AVFKAFAGPMFAGL
-464 GDFKTG
+464 GDFNKDT
-470 DNGVTDWKGMLTSY
+470 NGIADWKALLTNY
-484 KVDIPE
+484 KVDNVE
-490 KKVNVASIDP
+490 KKVNATTIDQ
-500 WLYEVLTAIAEDGK
+500 WLYGTLNALAEDSK
-514 TGWRLFVGS
+514 TGWRLFVGTN
-523 QQVPAS
+523 QAAS
-529 KDSKAAATQ
+529 TTQ
-538 STAASDTKYT
+538 STAASATKYT
-548 IDQLAS
+548 ITQLAD
-554 DVLKRDYSGY
+554 DVLKLDYSGY
-564 ISPEVAMEVKN
+564 MSPEKALEVKN
-575 KLLKFAPDTTFAIHS
+575 KLLKFAPDISFAIHS
-590 LLDFAFPNNGF
+590 LLDFAFPNNSF
-601 PKLSENEFIEFMT
+601 LRLSEVEFLEFMT
-614 SGFGA
+614 NGFGA

-628 DNALQAL
+628 DNALQAM
-635 WIRANVKKL
+635 WIEANVKKL
-644 TDLTEEVNSMLA
+644 SDFTEAVNSMLG
-656 HLLRWGDISL
+656 HLLKWGDIGL
-666 INGTYRNANPM
+666 NKGIYRNVNPK

-691 IERIDTTSAEAFV
+691 VERIDTTSTAAFV
-704 KSLTLNGKQMGKAAL
+704 KSLTVNGKQMGKVNVA
-719 SSVELKTIYPQAAMG
+719 SVELKTIYPQAVLD
-734 YLEKQGVTA
+734 YLENQGVTA

-784 KGILVDGK
+784 KGIIVDGK
-792 TKTISGIDSAHVVEL
+792 TKTIGGIDSAHVVEL

-834 EGFHKFVGTLA
+834 EGFHKFIGTLA

-873 KDLLNLQTVTLRNY
+873 KDLLNLQTATLRDY
-887 SNEVQATVR
+887 SNEVLATVR

-922 ASFWYTLILMQKTAL
+922 TAFWYTLILMQKTAL

-967 FGFTDDWLFELATSA
+967 FGFTDDWLFERATSA

-992 LATFLPL
+992 LASFLPL

-1020 QLMSHDAPFEVMVA
+1020 QLMSHDAPFEVMAA

-1057 KATSLE
+1057 KAASLE

-1077 KSGVPS
+1077 KSSVPS
-1083 RINDE
+1083 RIDDE
-1088 IAHEHVDYILDLNLM
+1088 IANEHVDYILDLNLM

-1113 LPWVYEFVRDYFE
+1113 IPWVYEFVRGYFE
-1126 KNIAVLYDHFP
+1126 KNIAVLYVHFP

-1162 IQKVKLAYGDNTG
+1162 IQKVKLTYGNNTG

-1180 NFIVENATEIIKRTT
+1180 NFIVENATEIIKRST

-1206 LRPVFEDLGQ
+1206 LRPVFEDLGR

-1244 YSQMTTTARGKLIKS
+1244 YSQMTTAARGKLIKS
-1259 IAGPILYKSI
+1259 IAGPILFKSI

-1295 NNIDLTKRTTVG
+1295 NNIDLTKRTAVG
-1307 KKATFREALND
+1307 KKVTFREALNN
-1318 SMDNSF
+1318 SMDDSF

-1337 QDELDKASARLN
+1337 RDELDKASARLN

>member
-1 MDKNLLVENSLYKT
+1 MNKDLLVENSLYKT

-22 LNDKEGV
+22 LNNKEGV

-55 HLQDDGQVRLSNIA
+55 HLQDDGQLRLSNIA

-83 SAGILKFAVAQEITR
+83 SAGIIKFAVAQEITR

-140 EGFADGTLNI
+140 EGFDDGTLNI
-150 QQVAKQMFLTIK
+150 QQVAKQMFLAVK

-182 SVYFPNVDDTPMTA
+182 SVYFPKVDDTPMTA
-196 KAQAAKVASSSQ
+196 KAAKAQQAASAQ
-208 IQLQSPVQTASGVT
+208 IQPQAPLQTASGVT
-222 VQPVVI
+222 VQPVTI
-228 AQSSKPV
+228 AQSSRPV
-235 PTKTATPAPVPV
+235 PTKAAPPTPIPPV
-247 PQPPAPTPKPKET
+247 QPPAPAPKPKET

-276 GLLNQGYFDDV
+276 NLLNQGYYDDV

-301 ALMEIVNSK
+301 ALMEIINSK
-310 RSEIMALDMND
+310 RTEIAVMNFDD
-321 LKSFTSDGFGAV
+321 LKKFTEEGFGAV
-333 IKALSVDA
+333 IKALSADA

-349 LQANIIGY
+349 LQTNIIGY
-357 EFVNS
+357 EFINS
-362 DNVGLMGS
+362 TNVALMGS

-376 KAPELIRPFTNLVQ
+376 KAPELIRPFADVVQ
-390 MIIGFWITRLV
+390 IIIGFWITYLV
-401 NANSKAEYKQ
+401 NANDKSEYKR
-411 GVTKMKTI
+411 VVNKMKSI
-419 LSVAP
+419 LSLVP
-424 DATKAIMIFD
+424 DAAKAIMIFD
-434 PLAWVTVLK
+434 PVAWVNIMK
-443 KNSINEH
+443 KNNINEH
-450 AAFKAFAGPLFASL
+450 AVFKAFAGPLFAGL
-464 GDFKTG
+464 GDFNKDT
-470 DNGVTDWKGMLTSY
+470 NGIADWKALLTNY
-484 KVDIPE
+484 KVDNVE
-490 KKVNVASIDP
+490 KKVNATTIDQ
-500 WLYEVLTAIAEDGK
+500 WLYDTLNALAEDSK
-514 TGWRLFVGS
+514 TGWRLFVGTNQAVS
-523 QQVPAS
+523 T
-529 KDSKAAATQ
+529 TQ
-538 STAASDTKYT
+538 STAASATKYT
-548 IDQLAS
+548 ITQLAD
-554 DVLKRDYSGY
+554 DVLKLDYSGY
-564 ISPEVAMEVKN
+564 MSPEKALEVKN
-575 KLLKFAPDTTFAIHS
+575 KLLKFAPDISFAIHS
-590 LLDFAFPNNGF
+590 LLDFAFPNNSF
-601 PKLSENEFIEFMT
+601 LKLTEDEFLEFMT
-614 SGFGA
+614 NGFGA
-619 FLNKEYPHE
+619 FLDNEYPNE

-644 TDLTEEVNSMLA
+644 TDFTEAVNSMLG
-656 HLLRWGDISL
+656 HLLKWGDIGL
-666 INGTYRNANPM
+666 NKGIYRNVNPK

-691 IERIDTTSAEAFV
+691 VERIDTTSTAAFV
-704 KSLTLNGKQMGKAAL
+704 KSLTVNGKQMGKVNVA
-719 SSVELKTIYPQAAMG
+719 SVELKTIYPQAVLD
-734 YLEKQGVTA
+734 YLENQGVTA

-784 KGILVDGK
+784 KGIIVDGK
-792 TKTISGIDSAHVVEL
+792 TKTIGGIDSAHVVEL

-828 YATPFA
+828 YVTPFA

-845 VNMDFHAEK
+845 VNKDFHAEK

-864 FVSLFEAYM
+864 FVTLFEAYM
-873 KDLLNLQTVTLRNY
+873 KDLLNLQTATLRNY
-887 SNEVQATVR
+887 SNEVLATVR

-922 ASFWYTLILMQKTAL
+922 TAFWYTLILMQKTAL

-967 FGFTDDWLFELATSA
+967 FGFTDDWLFERATST

-992 LATFLPL
+992 LASFLPL

-1034 GLGIGFL
+1034 GLGIGYL

-1077 KSGVPS
+1077 KSSVPS
-1083 RINDE
+1083 RIDDE
-1088 IAHEHVDYILDLNLM
+1088 IANEHVDYILDLNLM
-1103 RLIGGGDRYS
+1103 HLIGGGDRYS
-1113 LPWVYEFVRDYFE
+1113 LPWVYEFVRGYFE

-1162 IQKVKLAYGDNTG
+1162 IQKVKLTYGDNTG

-1244 YSQMTTTARGKLIKS
+1244 YSQMTTTARDKLIKS
-1259 IAGPILYKSI
+1259 IAGPILFKSI

-1280 ENKAKPEDIPSMLAR
+1280 ENKTKPEDIPSMLAR
-1295 NNIDLTKRTTVG
+1295 NNIDLTKRAAVG
-1307 KKATFREALND
+1307 KNVSFREALNN
-1318 SMDNSF
+1318 SMDDSF

>member
-1 MDKNLLVENSLYKT
+1 MNKDLLVENSLYKT

-22 LNDKEGV
+22 LNNKEGV

-55 HLQDDGQVRLSNIA
+55 HLQDDGQLRLSNIA

-83 SAGILKFAVAQEITR
+83 SAGIIKFAVAQEITR

-113 QDAPLRDII
+113 QDAPLRDIL

-150 QQVAKQMFLTIK
+150 QQVAKQMFLAVK

-182 SVYFPNVDDTPMTA
+182 SVYFPKVDDTPMTA
-196 KAQAAKVASSSQ
+196 KAAKAQQAASAQ
-208 IQLQSPVQTASGVT
+208 IQPQAPLQTASGVT
-222 VQPVVI
+222 VQPVTI
-228 AQSSKPV
+228 AQSSRPV
-235 PTKTATPAPVPV
+235 PTKAAPPTPIPPV
-247 PQPPAPTPKPKET
+247 QPPAPAPKPKET

-276 GLLNQGYFDDV
+276 NLLNQGYYDDV

-301 ALMEIVNSK
+301 ALMEIINSK
-310 RSEIMALDMND
+310 RPEIAVMNFDD
-321 LKSFTSDGFGAV
+321 LKKFTEEGFGAV
-333 IKALSVDA
+333 IKALSADA

-349 LQANIIGY
+349 LQTNIIGY
-357 EFVNS
+357 EFINS
-362 DNVGLMGS
+362 TNVALMGS

-376 KAPELIRPFTNLVQ
+376 KAPELIRPFADVVQ
-390 MIIGFWITRLV
+390 IIIGFWVTYLI
-401 NANSKAEYKQ
+401 NANDKSEYKR
-411 GVTKMKTI
+411 VVNKMKSI
-419 LSVAP
+419 LSLVP
-424 DATKAIMIFD
+424 DAAKAIMIFD
-434 PLAWVTVLK
+434 PVAWVNIMK
-443 KNSINEH
+443 KNNINEH
-450 AAFKAFAGPLFASL
+450 AVFKAFAGPLFAGL
-464 GDFKTG
+464 GDFNKDT
-470 DNGVTDWKGMLTSY
+470 NGIADWKALLTNY
-484 KVDIPE
+484 KVDNVE
-490 KKVNVASIDP
+490 KKVNATTIDQ
-500 WLYEVLTAIAEDGK
+500 WLYDTLNALAEDSK
-514 TGWRLFVGS
+514 TGWRLFVGTN
-523 QQVPAS
+523 QAAS
-529 KDSKAAATQ
+529 TTQ
-538 STAASDTKYT
+538 STAASATKYT
-548 IDQLAS
+548 ITQLAD
-554 DVLKRDYSGY
+554 DVLKLDYSGY
-564 ISPEVAMEVKN
+564 MSPEKALEVKN
-575 KLLKFAPDTTFAIHS
+575 KLLKFAPDISFAIHS
-590 LLDFAFPNNGF
+590 LLDYAFPNNSF
-601 PKLSENEFIEFMT
+601 LKLSEDGFLEFMT
-614 SGFGA
+614 NGFGA

-635 WIRANVKKL
+635 WIQANVKKL
-644 TDLTEEVNSMLA
+644 SDFTEAVNSMLG
-656 HLLRWGDISL
+656 HLLKWGDIGL
-666 INGTYRNANPM
+666 NKGIYRNVNPK
-677 EIAEKVCETVLASW
+677 EIAEKVCETVLAAW
-691 IERIDTTSAEAFV
+691 VERIDTTSAAAFV
-704 KSLTLNGKQMGKAAL
+704 KSLTVNGKQMGKVNVA
-719 SSVELKTIYPQAAMG
+719 SVGLKTFYPQAVMD
-734 YLEKQGVTA
+734 YLENQGVTA

-784 KGILVDGK
+784 KGIIVDGK
-792 TKTISGIDSAHVVEL
+792 TKTIGGIDSAHVVEL

-834 EGFHKFVGTLA
+834 EGFHKFIGTLA

-873 KDLLNLQTVTLRNY
+873 KDLLNLQTATLRNY
-887 SNEVQATVR
+887 SNKVLATVR

-922 ASFWYTLILMQKTAL
+922 SAFWYTHILMQKTAL

-967 FGFTDDWLFELATSA
+967 FGFTDDWLFERATSA

-992 LATFLPL
+992 LASFLPL

-1034 GLGIGFL
+1034 CLGIGYL

-1046 TRYDDYLYNGF
+1046 TQYEGYLYNGF
-1057 KATSLE
+1057 KAASLE

-1077 KSGVPS
+1077 KSSVPS
-1083 RINDE
+1083 RIDDE
-1088 IAHEHVDYILDLNLM
+1088 IANEHVDYILDLNLM

-1113 LPWVYEFVRDYFE
+1113 LPWVYEFVRGYFE

-1162 IQKVKLAYGDNTG
+1162 IQKVKLTYGVNTG

-1226 ANFMIAIDDKNP
+1226 ASFMIAIDDKNP

-1259 IAGPILYKSI
+1259 IAGPILFKSI
-1269 HDRLMGEEIRP
+1269 HDRLMSEEIRP

-1295 NNIDLTKRTTVG
+1295 NNIDLTKRTAVG
-1307 KKATFREALND
+1307 KKVSFREALNN
-1318 SMDNSF
+1318 SMGDSF

>member
-22 LNDKEGV
+22 LNNKEGV

-55 HLQDDGQVRLSNIA
+55 HLQDDGQLRLSNIA

-113 QDAPLRDII
+113 ADAPLRDIL

-150 QQVAKQMFLTIK
+150 QQVAKQMFLTVK
-162 ARKKELMPF
+162 SRKKELMPF
-171 ATEFYELAKQY
+171 AAEFYELAKQY
-182 SVYFPNVDDTPMTA
+182 SVYFPKVDDTPMTA
-196 KAQAAKVASSSQ
+196 KAAKAQQAASAQ
-208 IQLQSPVQTASGVT
+208 IQPQAPLQTASGVT
-222 VQPVVI
+222 VQPVTI
-228 AQSSKPV
+228 AQSSRPV
-235 PTKTATPAPVPV
+235 PTKAAPPTPIPPV
-247 PQPPAPTPKPKET
+247 QPPAPAPKPKET

-276 GLLNQGYFDDV
+276 NLLNQGYYDDV

-301 ALMEIVNSK
+301 ALMEIINSK
-310 RSEIMALDMND
+310 RPEIAVMNFDD
-321 LKSFTSDGFGAV
+321 LKKFTEEGFGAV
-333 IKALSVDA
+333 IKALSADA

-349 LQANIIGY
+349 LQTNIIGY
-357 EFVNS
+357 EFINS
-362 DNVGLMGS
+362 TNVALMGS

-376 KAPELIRPFTNLVQ
+376 KAPELIRPFADVVQ
-390 MIIGFWITRLV
+390 IIIGFWITYLV
-401 NANSKAEYKQ
+401 NANDKSEYKR
-411 GVTKMKTI
+411 VLNKMKSI
-419 LSVAP
+419 LTLVP
-424 DATKAIMIFD
+424 DAAKAIMIFD
-434 PLAWVTVLK
+434 PVAWVNIMK
-443 KNSINEH
+443 KNNINEH
-450 AAFKAFAGPLFASL
+450 AVFKAFAGPLFAGL
-464 GDFKTG
+464 GDFNKDT
-470 DNGVTDWKGMLTSY
+470 NGIADWKALLTNY
-484 KVDIPE
+484 KVDNVE
-490 KKVNVASIDP
+490 KKVNATTIDQ
-500 WLYEVLTAIAEDGK
+500 WLYDTLNALAEDSK
-514 TGWRLFVGS
+514 TGWRLFVGTNQATS
-523 QQVPAS
+523 T
-529 KDSKAAATQ
+529 TQ
-538 STAASDTKYT
+538 STAASATKYT
-548 IDQLAS
+548 ITQLAD
-554 DVLKRDYSGY
+554 DVLKLDYSGY
-564 ISPEVAMEVKN
+564 MSPEKALEVKN
-575 KLLKFAPDTTFAIHS
+575 KLLKFAPDISFAIHS
-590 LLDFAFPNNGF
+590 LLDYAFPNNSF
-601 PKLSENEFIEFMT
+601 LKLSEDGFLEFMMN
-614 SGFGA
+614 GFGA

-635 WIRANVKKL
+635 WIQANVKKL
-644 TDLTEEVNSMLA
+644 SDFTEAVNSMLG
-656 HLLRWGDISL
+656 HLLKWGDIGL
-666 INGTYRNANPM
+666 NKGIYRNVNPK

-691 IERIDTTSAEAFV
+691 VERIDTTSAAAFV
-704 KSLTLNGKQMGKAAL
+704 KSLTVNGKQMGKVNVA
-719 SSVELKTIYPQAAMG
+719 SVELKTIYPQAVMD
-734 YLEKQGVTA
+734 YLENRGVTA

-784 KGILVDGK
+784 KGIIVDGK
-792 TKTISGIDSAHVVEL
+792 TKTIGGIDSAHVVEL

-873 KDLLNLQTVTLRNY
+873 KDLLNLQTAALRNY
-887 SNEVQATVR
+887 SNEVLATVR

-915 YGIDYET
+915 YGIVYET
-922 ASFWYTLILMQKTAL
+922 TAFWYTLILMQKTAL

-960 PYGDLKG
+960 PYGELKG
-967 FGFTDDWLFELATSA
+967 FGFTDDWLFERATSA

-992 LATFLPL
+992 LASFLPL

-1034 GLGIGFL
+1034 GLGIGYL

-1077 KSGVPS
+1077 KSSVPS
-1083 RINDE
+1083 RIDDE
-1088 IAHEHVDYILDLNLM
+1088 IANEHVDYILDLNLM

-1126 KNIAVLYDHFP
+1126 KNIAILYDHFP

-1162 IQKVKLAYGDNTG
+1162 IQKVKLTYGNNTG

-1200 NQLASS
+1200 NQIASS

-1259 IAGPILYKSI
+1259 IAGPILFKSI

-1295 NNIDLTKRTTVG
+1295 NNIDLTKRTAVG
-1307 KKATFREALND
+1307 KKVTFREALNN
-1318 SMDNSF
+1318 SMDDSF

-1500 ATNHQDFLS
+1500 STNHQDFLS